1 LQILQIKKFAGI
13 GGVTLKDLV
22 FRILRA
28 LIKDE
33 IATQFSW
40 NGKKGKKE
48 FVLLEVK
55 DAIFGMQ

>member
-22 FRILRA
+22 FRILRG

-48 FVLLEVK
+48 FVSLEVK
-55 DAIFGMQ
+55 DTIFGTI